1 MKTWIKLLV
10 LGKNDTYRQFST
22 YIWIVISL
30 IIFILYT
37 KKIIKI
43 SIPEGIL
50 LTSSIAGLSFTIA
63 VFSVMS
69 AAVSQ
74 KSLIYYAK
82 FAISK
87 KNRAFFETFANFI
100 WVALLFTISFFIA
113 TISILLNTWSL
124 IGYIKILNIS
134 VISLA
139 VFSMFELVIDVV
151 WQAVSNVESQFND
164 NKNKFLDIFV
174 QKKKGEDVTENI
186 KEYLRDINSTEERSV
201 VLEILIYLEKEKLI
215 ERKDKKYYM
224 LTNGESLVH
233 ISENRLSEMEK

>member
-10 LGKNDTYRQFST
+10 LGKNDTYKQLST

-87 KNRAFFETFANFI
+87 ENRAFFETFANFI

-186 KEYLRDINSTEERSV
+186 KEYLRGINSTEGRSV
-201 VLEILIYLEKEKLI
+201 ALEILIYLEKEKLI

-224 LTNGESLVH
+224 LKNGDSLVH
-233 ISENRLSEMEK
+233 ISENRLSEMER